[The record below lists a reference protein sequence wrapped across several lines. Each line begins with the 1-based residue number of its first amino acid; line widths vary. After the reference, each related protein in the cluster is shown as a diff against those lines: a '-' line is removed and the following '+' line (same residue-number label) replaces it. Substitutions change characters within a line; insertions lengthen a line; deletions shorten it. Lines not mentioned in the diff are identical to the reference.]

1 MEKIP
6 DLHGKILIADD
17 EVINVNFFQVMLT
30 KLGFEVDVAYDGEEV
45 LEKVNTFTPDLIL
58 LDLLMPKL
66 SGFQVAEILKG
77 DENTKEIPIVVLSAV
92 SDIKDKVD
100 MLELGIEDYITKPFN
115 FVEILARIRNIL
127 RAKSLKSEIKS
138 QQSRFQK
145 FSDLEKY
152 LGDFLKE
159 AGQQSEE
166 LIDSGKKLLGN
177 SSENE
182 EHSLQVIGVA
192 EKLSKSIDKLKE
204 LYSNFTRVAAEEGAG
219 ELNH

>member
-1 MEKIP
+1 MEKIA

-77 DENTKEIPIVVLSAV
+77 DEITKDIPIVVLSAV

-127 RAKSLKSEIKS
+127 RAKSLKNEIKN
-138 QQSRFQK
+138 QQSRFQR
-145 FSDLEKY
+145 FSELEEY

-159 AGQQSEE
+159 AGKHSEE
-166 LIDSGKKLLGN
+166 LLDSGKKLLEN
-177 SSENE
+177 SSDDETY
-182 EHSLQVIGVA
+182 SLQVISVA
-192 EKLSKSIDKLKE
+192 EKLSKSINKLDE
-204 LYSNFTRVAAEEGAG
+204 LYSSFTSVAAEESAG